1 MRNLL
6 NFLARYNTLF
16 LFLLLEGIAIYLV
29 VTRNEYHNSRI
40 IKGIRGITM
49 AAEEKITN
57 TKNYLRLK
65 NINSG
70 LAVENS
76 ALRNKLGKMTAKQ
89 SLIFFS
95 LYDTAFHQQYE
106 YTSAEI
112 VDNSVNRQKNF
123 FTLNKGKKQ
132 GVDVGMAVMSPDG
145 VAGMIVGS
153 SDNFSIVMSLLN
165 LDFRLSSRIRS
176 NGYFGS
182 LAWDGR
188 DYRFAVLNEIPQH
201 VSISIGDTIETTNYS
216 AVFPEGIIVGVISD
230 YERSGSDFYR
240 IKVALSTNF
249 RRLNYVSVIK
259 NIKKGEQQQLE
270 KQYQ

>member
-29 VTRNEYHNSRI
+29 VTRNDYHNSRV
-40 IKGIRGITM
+40 IKGMRGITKT
-49 AAEEKITN
+49 ADEKITN
-57 TKNYLRLK
+57 TKNYLRLRNK
-65 NINSG
+65 NSV

-89 SLIFFS
+89 SLVFFS
-95 LYDTAFHQQYE
+95 LYDSTFHQQYE

-112 VDNSVNRQKNF
+112 VNNTVNRQKNF

-145 VAGMIVGS
+145 VAGRVVGS

-165 LDFRLSSRIRS
+165 LDFRLSSRIKT

-201 VSISIGDTIETTNYS
+201 VSVSIGDTIETTNYS
-216 AVFPEGIIVGVISD
+216 AVFPEGVMVGVISD

-240 IKVALSTNF
+240 IKVALATNF

-259 NIKKGEQQQLE
+259 NVKKSEQQQLE

>member
-29 VTRNEYHNSRI
+29 VTRNDYHNSRV
-40 IKGIRGITM
+40 IKGMRGITRG
-49 AAEEKITN
+49 ADEKITN
-57 TKNYLRLK
+57 TRNYLRLR

-76 ALRNKLGKMTAKQ
+76 DLRNKLGKMSASQ
-89 SLIFFS
+89 SLVFFS
-95 LYDTAFHQQYE
+95 IFDTVSHQQYE
-106 YTSAEI
+106 YTSAGI
-112 VDNSVNRQKNF
+112 VNNSVNRQRNF
-123 FTLNKGKKQ
+123 FTLNKGRKQ
-132 GVDVGMAVMSPDG
+132 GVDAGMAVIGPDG

-153 SDNFSIVMSLLN
+153 SENFSIAMSVLN
-165 LDFRLSSRIRS
+165 LDFKLSSRIRS

-188 DYRFAVLNEIPQH
+188 DYRYAVLNEIPQH
-201 VSISIGDTIETTNYS
+201 VNITIGDTVETTSYS
-216 AVFPEGIIVGVISD
+216 AVFPEGIMVGVISD
-230 YERSGSDFYR
+230 FERSGSDFYR
-240 IKVALSTNF
+240 IKVTLATNF
-249 RRLNYVSVIK
+249 RRMNYVSVIR
-259 NIKKGEQQQLE
+259 NLKKEEQQQLE

>member
-29 VTRNEYHNSRI
+29 VTRNDYHNSRV
-40 IKGIRGITM
+40 IKGMRGITKT
-49 AAEEKITN
+49 ADEKITN
-57 TKNYLRLK
+57 TKNYLRLR
-65 NINSG
+65 NINSV

-89 SLIFFS
+89 SLVFFS
-95 LYDTAFHQQYE
+95 LYDSTFHQQYE

-112 VDNSVNRQKNF
+112 VNNTVNRQKNF

-145 VAGMIVGS
+145 VAGMVVGS

-165 LDFRLSSRIRS
+165 LDFRLSSRIKT

-201 VSISIGDTIETTNYS
+201 VSVSIGDTIETTNYS
-216 AVFPEGIIVGVISD
+216 AVFPEGVMVGVISD
-230 YERSGSDFYR
+230 YERSGSDFFR
-240 IKVALSTNF
+240 IKVALATNF

-259 NIKKGEQQQLE
+259 NVKKSEQQQLE